1 MLYAAVLAG
10 ILCIAVLKTGGK
22 EQSQTQTIVRPDYTD
37 SADNIELE
45 VLAEG
50 EEKLKGL
57 KAELAAL
64 DRKIQLEL
72 APPQEQDTAEKH
84 ETKNIETE
92 QSIVGKQARSVCRL

>member
-1 MLYAAVLAG
+1 MQGFGKGNTA
-10 ILCIAVLKTGGK
+10 TGRDSWQDLEK
-22 EQSQTQTIVRPDYTD
+22 E
-37 SADNIELE
+37 
-45 VLAEG
+45 
-50 EEKLKGL
+50 EELKGL

>member
-1 MLYAAVLAG
+1 MQGFGKGNTA
-10 ILCIAVLKTGGK
+10 TGRDSWQDLEK
-22 EQSQTQTIVRPDYTD
+22 E
-37 SADNIELE
+37 
-45 VLAEG
+45 
-50 EEKLKGL
+50 EELKGL

-92 QSIVGKQARSVCRL
+92 HSIVGKQARSVCRL